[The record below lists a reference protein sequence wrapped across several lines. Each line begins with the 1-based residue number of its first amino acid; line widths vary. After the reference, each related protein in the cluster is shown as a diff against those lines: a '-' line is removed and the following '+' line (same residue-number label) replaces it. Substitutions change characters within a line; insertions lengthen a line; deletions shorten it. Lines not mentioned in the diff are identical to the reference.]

1 MPLSLAKTGTKL
13 HLERLTGET
22 KLQTH
27 LIALGLVPGTV
38 MEVVSSGNAG
48 PRIVAIRTGRLMLA
62 PEIARHIWVR

>member
-1 MPLSLAKTGTKL
+1 
-13 HLERLTGET
+13 
-22 KLQTH
+22 

-38 MEVVSSGNAG
+38 MEVVSSGNTG